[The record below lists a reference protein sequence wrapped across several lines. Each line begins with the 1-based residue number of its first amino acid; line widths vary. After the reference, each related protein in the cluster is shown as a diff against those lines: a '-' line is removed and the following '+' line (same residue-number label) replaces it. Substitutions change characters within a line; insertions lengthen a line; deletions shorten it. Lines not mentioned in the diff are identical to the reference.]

1 MKVCFY
7 KGTHKGLSG
16 VYNVA
21 VRWWCKGKYSHVEA
35 YFSNGES
42 ASASYMDG
50 GVRFK
55 NIDYNPDNW
64 DIITI
69 PDHLEA
75 QIYKWY
81 KDHKGDKYDLMGNV
95 HFVISAVSDDS
106 DKWSCAES
114 FAAAYGFKD
123 AWRYEPNILHAV
135 LTSIYPQETKN
146 A

>member
-16 VYNVA
+16 VYNRL

-35 YFSNGES
+35 YFSDGMS
-42 ASASYMDG
+42 ASSSYMDG

-55 NIDYNPDNW
+55 LIDYKPENW
-64 DIITI
+64 DIIEI
-69 PDHLEA
+69 PDHLEER
-75 QIYKWY
+75 IYKWY
-81 KDHKGDKYDLMGNV
+81 DDHKGDKYDLMGNL
-95 HFVISAVSDDS
+95 HFVISAVKDSS

-114 FAAAYGFKD
+114 FAESIGLKD
-123 AWRYEPNILHAV
+123 SWRFEPNILYSV
-135 LTSIYPQETKN
+135 LTSIYQQGTKN